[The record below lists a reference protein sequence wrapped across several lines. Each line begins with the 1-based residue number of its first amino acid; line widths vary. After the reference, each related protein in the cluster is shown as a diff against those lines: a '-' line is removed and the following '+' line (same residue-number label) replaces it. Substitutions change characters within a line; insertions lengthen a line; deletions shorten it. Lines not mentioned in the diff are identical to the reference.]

1 MASSDIAWRE
11 GTDGLDVTSHLA
23 ARLRQMPKPVAAP
36 AAKAEACAHTY
47 ATVRRLGLADPGR
60 RPTARDRKRLQLAG
74 WSRLR
79 FPRPTALCF
88 VPMPNEKYNPT
99 RKPSS
104 R

>member
-23 ARLRQMPKPVAAP
+23 ARQRQMPKPVAVP

-60 RPTARDRKRLQLAG
+60 RPTARPKAPPARRVVETSLPPAH
-74 WSRLR
+74 
-79 FPRPTALCF
+79 RPLFCTHA
-88 VPMPNEKYNPT
+88 
-99 RKPSS
+99 
-104 R
+104 